1 MCAPIARAPGARKP
15 SRRSILPS
23 CCSASRSS
31 SRACWRAPRLAM
43 PRAARPR
50 GPDRAAAP
58 LPIAAGSLR
67 VRPRSKSAFHVPPM
81 ESVRR
86 AGTGGRTITGYI
98 VDLVPL
104 RPGALEEAP
113 HGNPGLQ
120 LRRAGLKV
128 LERNRREVV
137 LVPAFQGADE
147 FPIEL
152 FIDHKMAHA
161 AGREFLRGP

>member
-1 MCAPIARAPGARKP
+1 
-15 SRRSILPS
+15 
-23 CCSASRSS
+23 
-31 SRACWRAPRLAM
+31 
-43 PRAARPR
+43 
-50 GPDRAAAP
+50 
-58 LPIAAGSLR
+58 
-67 VRPRSKSAFHVPPM
+67 M
-81 ESVRR
+81 ESVCR

-104 RPGALEEAP
+104 GTGALKQARER
-113 HGNPGLQ
+113 NPGLQ

-161 AGREFLRGP
+161 RRTRIQPLASPRTMIRSPL